1 MPYTILISEIND
13 VIRKFNIFLAN
24 DKSIPLLSQVNGEL
38 QSELIKVVHGNW
50 NAFPF
55 PNAQRR
61 GVYFA
66 FGKKQDTSELGLYIG
81 KASFN
86 STIGKRLYSHLRI
99 HADAEFFTMKG
110 ANDQVF
116 IIEYLASIDLD
127 ALNMHFMASSL
138 EEYLISNLTNKLPLM
153 NVTGANG

>member
-1 MPYTILISEIND
+1 MDNSS
-13 VIRKFNIFLAN
+13 V
-24 DKSIPLLSQVNGEL
+24 
-38 QSELIKVVHGNW
+38 QSDFIKVVHGEW

-66 FGKKQDTSELGLYIG
+66 LGKTQDTGELGLYIG

-86 STIGKRLYSHLRI
+86 STIGKRLYSHLRAQAN
-99 HADAEFFTMKG
+99 ADFFTMKG
-110 ANDQVF
+110 ANGIVF
-116 IIEYLASIDLD
+116 TIEYLASIDLD

-138 EEYLISNLTNKLPLM
+138 EEYLIFNLTHKLPLI
-153 NVTGANG
+153 NITGANA